1 MALMEV
7 NDLRVTYRTTLG
19 DAQAV
24 DCVSFVLQEGESL
37 GLVGESGCGKTTAA
51 KAILRLLPSNG
62 AITGGEICFQ
72 GQDLVQLREEELR
85 KVRWNLPG
93 TGKRG
98 AIRIIYYWSPP
109 DTIFM
114 LFPYKKSEQEELTR
128 DQLKILRRMI
138 KELLS

>member
-1 MALMEV
+1 MIMLFVETSIFTREIQRLISDDNYRALQTALM
-7 NDLRVTYRTTLG
+7 LRPETGKLIKG
-19 DAQAV
+19 
-24 DCVSFVLQEGESL
+24 
-37 GLVGESGCGKTTAA
+37 SGG
-51 KAILRLLPSNG
+51 
-62 AITGGEICFQ
+62 
-72 GQDLVQLREEELR
+72 LR

-98 AIRIIYYWSPP
+98 AIRVIYFWSPP

-128 DQLKILRRMI
+128 NQLKILRRMI

>member
-1 MALMEV
+1 MIMLFVETSIFTKEIQRLISDDNYRALQTALM
-7 NDLRVTYRTTLG
+7 LRPETGKLIKG
-19 DAQAV
+19 
-24 DCVSFVLQEGESL
+24 
-37 GLVGESGCGKTTAA
+37 SGG
-51 KAILRLLPSNG
+51 
-62 AITGGEICFQ
+62 
-72 GQDLVQLREEELR
+72 LR

-98 AIRIIYYWSPP
+98 AIRVIYYWSPP

-114 LFPYKKSEQEELTR
+114 LFPYKKSEQEELTK